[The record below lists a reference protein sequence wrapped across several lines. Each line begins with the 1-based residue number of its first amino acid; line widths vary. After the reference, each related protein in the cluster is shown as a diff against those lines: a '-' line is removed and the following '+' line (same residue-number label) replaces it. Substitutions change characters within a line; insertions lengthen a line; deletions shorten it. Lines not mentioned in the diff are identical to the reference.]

1 MISLRNLAIFV
12 AIAETGSVSRAAHRV
27 NTVQSNVT
35 ARLKDLEGQFGAAL
49 FHRSAKGMTLTAA
62 GEVLLG
68 HAKTLLQQADAATRA
83 VREAAD
89 GGGLLRIGA
98 METTSA
104 VRLPPVLKRFH
115 EAFPRTEIRLTAGPT
130 EVLLQAVLACRL
142 DAAFVGGMVDH
153 ADIVG
158 EPVFR
163 ERLVQVRRR
172 PPADRTDRPAAEET
186 AIVVFRTGCSYRART
201 EQWLRDQGRLPFHV
215 MELGTLDGILGC
227 VAAGLGTTLLPESV
241 VAGSVYAEDLDVQ
254 PIPDRIGL
262 TPTYFVR
269 RRDVPVG
276 KALNGLLGLL
286 RDWPADAKPSADITD
301 HDRGS
306 RL

>member
-1 MISLRNLAIFV
+1 
-12 AIAETGSVSRAAHRV
+12 
-27 NTVQSNVT
+27 
-35 ARLKDLEGQFGAAL
+35 
-49 FHRSAKGMTLTAA
+49 MTLTAA

-115 EAFPRTEIRLTAGPT
+115 DTFPRTEIRLTAGPT
-130 EVLLQAVLACRL
+130 EMLLQAVLACRL
-142 DAAFVGGMVDH
+142 DAAFVGGLVDH

-172 PPADRTDRPAAEET
+172 PPAARTDRPAAEET

-286 RDWPADAKPSADITD
+286 RDRPADAKPSADITD